1 MDEEE
6 ILCYNAPKEIRNI
19 FEEFDQQDQNVL
31 NWLPFENQLDCFHW
45 NCLMIF
51 NIDIGLHNWIY

>member
-19 FEEFDQQDQNVL
+19 FEEFDHQDQNVL
-31 NWLPFENQLDCFHW
+31 NWLPFENQLDCFH
-45 NCLMIF
+45 
-51 NIDIGLHNWIY
+51 